1 MNVYEQI
8 EVIFSG
14 EAEEKPQWA
23 GEILNELQEI
33 KLLLKEQKEQLIN
46 KSHHSYTSYPQNR
59 YKPDNKYY
67 DFVKKFRVLMK
78 PDTVNNIYPTFEYI
92 GRKLGI
98 DYSGLLYDKKD
109 SKTLSKKEAFQIY
122 RYAYEHQNDYKI
134 SA

>member
-33 KLLLKEQKEQLIN
+33 KLLLKEQLSN
-46 KSHHSYTSYPQNR
+46 NLYHSNTSYPQNR
-59 YKPDNKYY
+59 DKPDNKYY
-67 DFVKKFRVLMK
+67 DFVRKFRILMK
-78 PDTVNNIYPTFEYI
+78 PDTVNNIYPTFEYF

-109 SKTLSKKEAFQIY
+109 SKTLSKKEAFQVY
-122 RYAYEHQNDYKI
+122 RYAYKHQNDYKT